1 VIHVFFDPIKD
12 GSFTKRERLDCTVRA
27 LAIATGM
34 TYAQAHSLCER
45 RGRRYGCRFHT
56 DKLVGTGVF
65 DGAPVKRHG
74 TVMSFLKKFPV
85 GRFYVST
92 RRHAF
97 AVIDGRIWDT
107 YFDPEKSIGK
117 CRVEAA
123 WRVKPVEGA

>member
-1 VIHVFFDPIKD
+1 VIHVFFNPRKD

-34 TYAQAHSLCER
+34 TYAQAHALCER
-45 RGRRYGCRFHT
+45 RGRRCGRRFHCE
-56 DKLVGTGVF
+56 KLAGTGVF

-85 GRFYVST
+85 GRFYVTTSS
-92 RRHAF
+92 HSF
-97 AVIDGRIWDT
+97 AVIDGRIWDM
-107 YFDPEKSIGK
+107 YFDPEKSLGK

-123 WRVKPVEGA
+123 WRVKTMEGA